1 MRKANNNADQ
11 HQQQV
16 YLHPVHRR
24 LSIRHLPSKQEAFHW
39 INKRLLEPFVR
50 TPYVDFMTEPVTQRL
65 RNICTPALAALR
77 PLVPKRFRSD
87 RPAVP
92 VVRLMGIIGFSTPLR
107 PGLTLAGIARTLDR
121 AFAVRNAPA
130 VALAINSPGGSPVQS
145 HLIFRRIR
153 ELAREKQR
161 RVIAF
166 VEDAAASGGYML
178 ACAGD
183 EIIADPHSI
192 VGSIGVVGG
201 SFGFDKLFEKIGI
214 ERRLY
219 TSGDHKAMLDPFLPE
234 NPGDVERL
242 KKLQREI
249 HEDFIGLVKSRRD
262 GKLSDPENDLFSGAY
277 WTGRRAL
284 ELGLVDAIGDMRS
297 VLRERFG
304 DKVVTP
310 LISAERGW
318 LGRRVAGVAHGEYMQ
333 VGLAENLISAL
344 EARALWARY
353 GL

>member
-1 MRKANNNADQ
+1 MAELTQ
-11 HQQQV
+11 H
-16 YLHPVHRR
+16 
-24 LSIRHLPSKQEAFHW
+24 IRGFGTRAG
-39 INKRLLEPFVR
+39 
-50 TPYVDFMTEPVTQRL
+50 
-65 RNICTPALAALR
+65 AALR
-77 PLVPKRFRSD
+77 PLVPRRFRRD
-87 RPAVP
+87 TPVVP

-107 PGLTLAGIARTLDR
+107 PGLTLAAVARTLDR
-121 AFAVRNAPA
+121 VFAVRNSPA

-153 ELAREKQR
+153 ELAAEKNK

-166 VEDAAASGGYML
+166 VEDAAASGGYMI

-201 SFGFDKLFEKIGI
+201 SFGFDKLIGKLGI

-219 TSGDHKAMLDPFLPE
+219 TSGEHKAMLDPFLPE

-242 KKLQREI
+242 KGLQREI
-249 HEDFIGLVKSRRD
+249 HQDFIALVKSRRA
-262 GKLSDPENDLFSGAY
+262 GKLNGPENDLFSGEY

-284 ELGLVDAIGDMRS
+284 DLGLVDAIGDLRG

-310 LISAERGW
+310 LVSAERGW
-318 LGRRVAGVAHGEYMQ
+318 LGRRVAGVARGDLMQ
-333 VGLAENLISAL
+333 TGLAEDLISAL